1 MSPTLLLGLIAAASS
16 PVPVAVTG
24 GCPSAEAVTA
34 ALGSALGND
43 ATTGAA
49 DVPRVS
55 DQGDRFS
62 VAVRGQIRQFVD
74 AARDCDERARA
85 AAVFIALALNPPV
98 LPPAPAPGVRDG
110 TAQQIFVPVP
120 AVRPPVSQW
129 WIDLGAGAR
138 LDGGSASATSAAIG
152 FEVGAAVGWRWLGV
166 AATAG
171 VLAPSESKFSS
182 VTVRQQ
188 RFPFSLALTAQ
199 RGISPRLAV
208 AGAVGAALVP
218 LTLRGEG
225 LAGGSQATRLDGG
238 VRLAVALRIR
248 ATPRLAPFVGMHAE
262 IFPRPYQL
270 DVDPYGTV
278 GSTGRLWVGVS
289 AGLLFAVSPDA
300 AVAPGRAEHR

>member
-1 MSPTLLLGLIAAASS
+1 MSPTLLFGLIAAAAS

-24 GCPSAEAVTA
+24 ACPSAEAVTA
-34 ALGSALGND
+34 ALGSALGNE

-62 VAVRGQIRQFVD
+62 VAVRGQTRQFVD
-74 AARDCDERARA
+74 PARDCDERARA

-98 LPPAPAPGVRDG
+98 VPPAPAPGVRDG
-110 TAQQIFVPVP
+110 AAQQAVVP
-120 AVRPPVSQW
+120 AAPAPAPTSER
-129 WIDLGAGAR
+129 WIDLAAGAR
-138 LDGGSASATSAAIG
+138 LDGGFASASSAAIG
-152 FEVGAAVGWRWLGV
+152 FEARAAVGWRWLGI

-171 VLAPSESKFSS
+171 LLAPTESRFSS

-188 RFPFSLALTAQ
+188 RFPFSVAVTAQ
-199 RGISPRLAV
+199 RGIGQRLAV

-225 LAGGSQATRLDGG
+225 LDGGSQATRLDAG
-238 VRLAVALRIR
+238 VRLAVELRIR
-248 ATPRLAPFVGMHAE
+248 ATPRLAPFVDLHAE
-262 IFPRPYQL
+262 IFPRAYQL
-270 DVDPYGTV
+270 DVDPLGTV

-289 AGLLFAVSPDA
+289 AGLSFALQPQM
-300 AVAPGRAEHR
+300 